1 MQKPEGT
8 LANLRSMFSR
18 SRAKQ
23 DKTTES
29 TAEEASTTTSLEAP
43 QTDEHNE
50 IRDLQAERTQILG
63 REDYYKCLSQN
74 FEQQLQ
80 HAVQLYQQSQT
91 LLIQLEQ
98 ETSIRDEKT
107 KKSLHVKYVRFS
119 TGKDPLVFL
128 FPEV

>member
-8 LANLRSMFSR
+8 LASLRSMFSR

-23 DKTTES
+23 DKTES
-29 TAEEASTTTSLEAP
+29 TEEVSTTTSLEAP

-50 IRDLQAERTQILG
+50 IRDLQAERTQLLG

-107 KKSLHVKYVRFS
+107 KKSLQVKYVRFS
-119 TGKDPLVFL
+119 TGKDPL
-128 FPEV
+128 